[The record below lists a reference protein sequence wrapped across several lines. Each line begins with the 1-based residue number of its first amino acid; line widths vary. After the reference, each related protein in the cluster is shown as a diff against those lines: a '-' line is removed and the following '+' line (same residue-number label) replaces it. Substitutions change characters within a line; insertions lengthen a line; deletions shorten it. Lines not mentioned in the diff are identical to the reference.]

1 MLRWSLEILICSL
14 LGFCGSLEVLNGSL
28 EFDFIVRDME
38 FSWVLGLEELVKVGP
53 IESLFLD
60 REVVGVVTLPVVLF
74 CLRRSWISL
83 SILMEIC
90 LSWSDSSWRF
100 LLILGSSWW

>member
-1 MLRWSLEILICSL
+1 LE
-14 LGFCGSLEVLNGSL
+14 GFCGSLEVLKGSL

-53 IESLFLD
+53 MESLFLD
-60 REVVGVVTLPVVLF
+60 TEVVGVVTPPVGLF

-83 SILMEIC
+83 SILIEIC
-90 LSWSDSSWRF
+90 LSWSDSYWRF
-100 LLILGSSWW
+100 LLILDSSWW